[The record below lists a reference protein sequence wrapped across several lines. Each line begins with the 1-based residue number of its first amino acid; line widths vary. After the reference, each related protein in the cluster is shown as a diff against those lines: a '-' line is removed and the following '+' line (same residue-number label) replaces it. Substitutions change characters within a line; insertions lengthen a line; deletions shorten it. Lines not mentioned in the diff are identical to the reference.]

1 MVSADIKSCAAS
13 LLKSYLC
20 PVVHYT
26 ICKKYLLNINRDTY
40 VWCMCVYMRVH
51 ARARASF
58 LYLACNDRFDKVSV
72 NSAGYGSNARN
83 MAAGNGVYL
92 EHLCT

>member
-1 MVSADIKSCAAS
+1 MRGIFTRKSS
-13 LLKSYLC
+13 LFCVWSIILYFKD
-20 PVVHYT
+20 
-26 ICKKYLLNINRDTY
+26 LLNINRDTY
-40 VWCMCVYMRVH
+40 ACVCAH
-51 ARARASF
+51 ASL

-72 NSAGYGSNARN
+72 NSGGYGSNARN